1 MPQLKSISDLNETRR
16 RLRSSR
22 TGTGTTVT
30 VCGGTGCQ
38 ASRCQAVVDAV
49 KTEIKKQKLG
59 KKVTVRVTGCHGFCE
74 QGPLMVLEPG
84 NIFYCHLN
92 PEDAPEIV
100 SRTLL
105 KGDVIERLLYSD
117 PVTLQKIKTEA
128 EIPFY
133 RAQDRQLLA
142 QNSKIDPCS
151 IEDYLDTGGYSAL
164 AKTFA
169 ELTPEAVIDKIK
181 ASGLRGRGERFPH
194 CPQVDGMPFHSGGR
208 KVRNL

>member
-92 PEDAPEIV
+92 P
-100 SRTLL
+100 
-105 KGDVIERLLYSD
+105 
-117 PVTLQKIKTEA
+117 
-128 EIPFY
+128 
-133 RAQDRQLLA
+133 
-142 QNSKIDPCS
+142 
-151 IEDYLDTGGYSAL
+151 
-164 AKTFA
+164 
-169 ELTPEAVIDKIK
+169 
-181 ASGLRGRGERFPH
+181 
-194 CPQVDGMPFHSGGR
+194 
-208 KVRNL
+208 